1 MRLFEL
7 KWVYLLSKSWVRIF
21 APENTQ
27 IASSVKIQN
36 SKIYV
41 YPGAK
46 LIIDENVFINN
57 CEIHITK
64 GSLIIGY
71 GTIIKGSNY
80 DKCNIIVN
88 DGHITIGNHTKIS
101 NRRIWVRFG
110 GQLTIGD
117 YTNINSGGEIRCD
130 EHVVIGNFNQISYEV
145 NIWDTNTHSI
155 LPKEERRNLTKKYY
169 PYYGFEIHK
178 PKTSPIKI
186 GDDCWI
192 SARST
197 ILKGSIIGNEVV
209 VGYNTTLVNKHIPSK
224 TTIVPIIDYKIIN
237 V

>member
-1 MRLFEL
+1 MNFNGIKWHYLFH
-7 KWVYLLSKSWVRIF
+7 KSKVRVFDNGVANIKN
-21 APENTQ
+21 A
-27 IASSVKIQN
+27 KIQN
-36 SKIYV
+36 SKLYV
-41 YPGAK
+41 YPGAE
-46 LIIDENVFINN
+46 LIIEDNVLID
-57 CEIHITK
+57 CSEIHITK
-64 GSLIIGY
+64 GSVKIGHNS
-71 GTIIKGSNY
+71 IIKGSKY

-155 LPKEERRNLTKKYY
+155 LPKEERRNLTKKYH
-169 PYYGFEIHK
+169 PYYGFEINK

-197 ILKGSIIGNEVV
+197 ILKGSTIGNEVIL
-209 VGYNTTLVNKHIPSK
+209 GYNTTLINKHIPSK
-224 TTIVPIIDYKIIN
+224 STVVPVIDNKIIN
-237 V
+237 D